1 MIDFK
6 KLSDRVRDN
15 SALSGRTHAIS
26 SLAVYLLIMALATEW
41 VYEMLD
47 SRSIFIV
54 LASIFI
60 VAGSSKMPDLDNT
73 RSSAMSALGPIGQ
86 GLSIVFRSLSN
97 MIYAITKTKYDKDTS
112 NPHRGFFHTLVSSV
126 MWFFLVLGTASIK
139 TKFTMGG
146 TVYTVGEMFAVLWL
160 FLTTQVALAGIFSKR
175 FKKNKDKGLIGGIIN
190 IMISLVVSI
199 VLLRLGRTETASY
212 QWVAFSFAIGYLLH
226 IMGDT
231 LTKAGAPILFP
242 LRIKGKRWYD
252 IRFMKIE
259 SGGEFE
265 KIILV
270 PFFCLLAAASII
282 KIVVF

>member
-1 MIDFK
+1 MINLK
-6 KLSDRVRDN
+6 NISDRIRD
-15 SALSGRTHAIS
+15 SSGFSGKTHTIS

-41 VYEMLD
+41 VYKMLD

-54 LASIFI
+54 LASIFV

-112 NPHRGFFHTLVSSV
+112 NPHRGFFHTLVSSI
-126 MWFFLVLGTASIK
+126 MWFFLVLGTASIEK
-139 TKFTMGG
+139 RFTIGG
-146 TVYTVGEMFAVLWL
+146 TVYTIGEMFAVIWL
-160 FLTTQVALAGIFSKR
+160 FLTTQIALAGIFSKR
-175 FKKNKDKGLIGGIIN
+175 FKKNKDKGFIGGITN
-190 IMISLVVSI
+190 IIISLVVSI
-199 VLLRLGRTETASY
+199 VLLRLGRTEAASY

-242 LRIKGKRWYD
+242 LRIRGKRWYD

-265 KIILV
+265 KVILI
-270 PFFCLLAAASII
+270 PFFCLLAIASII